1 MSVETVFDVMEL
13 TRKVHHQ
20 LARDLDTRFTVE
32 GQERVR
38 MLLAYLSDH
47 EQKLEHVITQ
57 AEQDAASAA
66 LNTWLTDY
74 LSNAPSLKALAQ
86 AQDFASDDAEV
97 VVSRVLALH
106 EHLIALYQ
114 YLVDKA
120 PTPAV
125 SQLLAGLMDL
135 ERHEAMRMARDVG
148 LLSDL

>member
-47 EQKLEHVITQ
+47 EQKLEWVIEK
-57 AEQDAASAA
+57 AEKDASQAA

-74 LSNAPSLKALAQ
+74 LNTSPSLQHLTNPQ
-86 AQDFASDDAEV
+86 SFESDDADV
-97 VVSRVLALH
+97 VVTRVLDLH

-114 YLVDKA
+114 YLADKA

-125 SQLLAGLMDL
+125 SELLGSMTDL

-148 LLSDL
+148 RMSDL